1 MNEHLRHFQGVSADT
16 LQRVEAACHAAGAGN
31 WAATVEA
38 CRNGMLHRVEFAV
51 RRPVDFVKEF
61 AALVRRAGLKLGADN
76 TLDLFLGAPAALEC
90 LALPQWSSDDAF
102 KVRTLFDLGFVE
114 EADTTVSAL
123 SAAPRSAGITH
134 IRRARHRP
142 LADIR
147 ALILDD
153 DAVSL
158 KVLSAALAREG
169 CDVIIL
175 DIVLGG
181 TMDGFDVCR
190 AMRANPAFAAIPVV
204 FVTGHPAETFR
215 LKAQQMTHARY
226 FEKPLSPARLRDE
239 VLALSRRVGPRAH
252 ARRVQTRL
260 TYRARPDAPRRSVYR
275 PRSICRKF
283 IEPLQ
288 QRPGGPKK
296 R

>member
-1 MNEHLRHFQGVSADT
+1 
-16 LQRVEAACHAAGAGN
+16 
-31 WAATVEA
+31 
-38 CRNGMLHRVEFAV
+38 
-51 RRPVDFVKEF
+51 
-61 AALVRRAGLKLGADN
+61 LGADN

-90 LALPQWSSDDAF
+90 LALPQWSSGDAF

-169 CDVIIL
+169 CEIRAAGEAEAAFGLLRASTPDVIIL

-239 VLALSRRVGPRAH
+239 VLALSRHVGPRARTH
-252 ARRVQTRL
+252 GA
-260 TYRARPDAPRRSVYR
+260 
-275 PRSICRKF
+275 F
-283 IEPLQ
+283 
-288 QRPGGPKK
+288 K
-296 R
+296 RD